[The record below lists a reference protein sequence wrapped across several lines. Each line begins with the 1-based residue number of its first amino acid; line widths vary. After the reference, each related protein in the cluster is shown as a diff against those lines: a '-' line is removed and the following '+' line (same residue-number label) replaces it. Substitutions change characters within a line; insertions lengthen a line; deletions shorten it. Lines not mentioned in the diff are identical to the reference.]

1 MSKMSIKDKPKVKT
15 KALTSEL
22 VKNAIEVAL
31 KGKYHFALL
40 LGSVGTDRFHN
51 ESDVDIAVY
60 FKKEFSHEELSKFSV
75 QLEEQF
81 DRDCDLIQ
89 LNKVDP
95 IYARQALTTG
105 RELSV
110 IDRSFFNLW
119 KAEQLSKYPDFK
131 KSRKIIEENL
141 LKRKKYV

>member
-1 MSKMSIKDKPKVKT
+1 MSKTSIKNSLKE
-15 KALTSEL
+15 LTPEL
-22 VKNAIEVAL
+22 VRNAIEVAL
-31 KGKYHFALL
+31 KGSYHFALL

-60 FKKEFSHEELSKFSV
+60 FKKELSHDELSKFSIR
-75 QLEEQF
+75 LEEEF

-89 LNKVDP
+89 LNKIDP
-95 IYARQALTTG
+95 IYARQVLTTG

-119 KAEQLSKYPDFK
+119 KAEQLSRYPDFK
-131 KSRKIIEENL
+131 QSRKTIEKNL